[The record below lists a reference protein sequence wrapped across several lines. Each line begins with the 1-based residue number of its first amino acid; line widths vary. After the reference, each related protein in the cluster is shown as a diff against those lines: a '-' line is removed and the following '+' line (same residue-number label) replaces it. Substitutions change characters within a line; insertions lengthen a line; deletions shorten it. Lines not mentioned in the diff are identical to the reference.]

1 VEQQDQIGDNYP
13 APRYAWYVVAV
24 LMLANLSAQV
34 DRQILALLVDPI
46 KRDLQIS
53 DAQMGLLV
61 GLPFGLFYAT
71 LGLPIGRI
79 ADSMNRR
86 NLMAVG
92 IALWSLM
99 TAVFGVMR
107 TYSQLLLAR
116 IGVGIGEAA
125 LVPPALSLLADYF
138 PPKRLA
144 TALSVFGTGVFLGA
158 GFAYYVS
165 GLAVEAVAER
175 PLSLPLIGTIRP
187 WQSVFLLVGVPG
199 LLIAA
204 LMLTIREPVR
214 RAGSHGATFGETLA
228 HLRRDAAP
236 FLYLTIGYSL
246 FVLVNYGTAN
256 WLPAYFGR
264 VHEWRPSE
272 IGLFMGGATMIFG
285 TLGIVGGGWLADQM
299 RQRGILGSRLL
310 VGTIGAIGALVC
322 GIALYTTRSDTL
334 ARLILIPFNVFHALP
349 FGAAQAAVVELT
361 PPRMRGQVSAIY
373 LLAINVVGFTLGPF
387 AVGLVSDYVYR
398 DPLLIG
404 YSILTVAAVGL
415 SAAAILLALGSR
427 VYATA
432 VQRVQAA

>member
-1 VEQQDQIGDNYP
+1 MDQTNVDHEYP
-13 APRYAWYVVAV
+13 NQRYAWYVVAI

-34 DRQILALLVDPI
+34 DRQILALLLDPI
-46 KRDLQIS
+46 KRDLGIG

-71 LGLPIGRI
+71 LGLPIGRL

-86 NLMAVG
+86 NLMVIG

-107 TYSQLLLAR
+107 TYGQLLLAR

-165 GLAVEAVAER
+165 GLAVQAVAESGWSV
-175 PLSLPLIGTIRP
+175 PLLGEIRP
-187 WQSVFLLVGVPG
+187 WQSVFILVGLPG
-199 LLIAA
+199 LLIAL

-214 RAGSHGATFGETLA
+214 RSGSHGATFGETLA
-228 HLRRDAAP
+228 YLREGP
-236 FLYLTIGYSL
+236 GFLDLTIGYSL

-264 VHEWRPSE
+264 VHGWQPAE
-272 IGLFMGGATMIFG
+272 IGLYMGGATMIFG
-285 TLGIVGGGWLADQM
+285 TLGIVGGGWIADRM
-299 RQRGILGSRLL
+299 RQRGIFGSRLL
-310 VGTIGAIGALVC
+310 VGTIGALGALLC
-322 GIALYTTRSDTL
+322 GIALYTTRNATF
-334 ARLILIPFNVFHALP
+334 AKVILIPFNVFHALP
-349 FGAAQAAVVELT
+349 FGAAQAAVVEIT

-387 AVGLVSDYVYR
+387 AVGLVSDVVFR
-398 DPLLIG
+398 DPLMIG
-404 YSILTVAAVGL
+404 YAILSVAAVFL
-415 SAAAILLALGSR
+415 PLAALLLYIGSR
-427 VYATA
+427 GYAAT
-432 VQRVQAA
+432 VRRVQGV